1 MLTNSISTKAART
14 LAFGLLVLFPIYAFA
29 TDPDKKITQ
38 YAHTTW
44 RTQDGYFSGAPHAIT
59 QTADGYI
66 WIGTQNELL
75 RFDGV
80 KLARWIPPA
89 GRELPQSR
97 IWTLLGSRDGSLWI
111 GTDTGLAHWN
121 NRELV
126 IFAEPHGHVNS
137 IIEKSNG
144 EIWFSVV
151 QQGHYT
157 AAVCQVIGE
166 RTKCYGT
173 SEGLPVRGATALAED
188 ASGNLWFGDESTV
201 VRWNGSSSRTFSPQA
216 LKGNHA
222 DGVVAIAGA
231 PDGSVWLGFAVRG
244 PGVGLQK
251 VVNDVPKPFVTP
263 ELDSSTL
270 IVNALFLDR
279 HNSLWIGTEKQGIYR
294 IHDRTVDHFGSGE
307 GLSSDFVAAFHEDR
321 EGDMWVATSQGV
333 DCFRNLRVSNFTARE
348 GLPMEEVDS
357 VLASR
362 DGTVWAGGPENL
374 ASIKGGKVS
383 WVQSHKGL
391 PGTQVTSLFED
402 HAGRLWV
409 GVDNSLF
416 IYEKGAFRPI
426 RRRDGSSIGFITDLA
441 EDGHHNVWAETIG
454 PRKLVRITD
463 LIVQEEFPEPQI
475 PAAHRV
481 AVGPDESIWL
491 GLFSGDLARYNRGKV
506 DIFPFKNSSS
516 PSRETMV
523 NALLV
528 APEGAVL
535 GATSFGLIAWKAG
548 KQQILTV
555 KNGLPCNV
563 IYSLIT
569 DNNGALWLYTQCG
582 IVEIPKVELE
592 KWWEDPGRVL
602 EVQTVG
608 AVDGA
613 QPGWVPFQGAA
624 ISPDGKLWF
633 ANYTALQVIDPAN
646 RKVNSIPPPLVIQ
659 DITADKIRYEAGNS
673 LSFPANTR
681 DLQIDYAALS
691 FANPQKV
698 AFRYKL
704 EGRDNKWQD
713 AGSRRQAFY
722 TDLPPGHYTFR
733 VIGSNNDA
741 VWNEEGAFLDFAIA
755 PAYHQTWWFRLS
767 CVIAFAGLLWALYQ
781 LRLRQMTQEFNMR
794 LEERVH
800 ERTRIAR
807 ELHDTLLQ
815 SFHGLLL
822 RFQAVSNELDKG
834 EHKEELDEAIDRAA
848 QAITEGRNAVQGLRA
863 SVVETNDLAAALG
876 TLGKELAAAESQP
889 PEFVVQVEGGPRE
902 LHPVLRDEV
911 YRVGGEALR
920 NAFRHSNAR
929 HIEVEVRYDERQFRL
944 RVRDDGKGIESKLL
958 AEHGRAGHFGLRGI
972 RERAE
977 RVGGKLTLWSSDPRT
992 DGGLESGTEVELRIP
1007 AAHAY
1012 AKLRAPRLRSWL
1024 AEKFFGKQGGM
1035 ES

>member
-1 MLTNSISTKAART
+1 VLTNSISTKAART
-14 LAFGLLVLFPIYAFA
+14 LAFSLLILFPSRAFA

-38 YAHTTW
+38 YAHTAW

-144 EIWFSVV
+144 EIWFSVT

-294 IHDRTVDHFGSGE
+294 IHDRTVDHFGSAE

-463 LIVQEEFPEPQI
+463 FIVQEEFPEPQI

-491 GLFSGDLARYNRGKV
+491 GLFSGDLARYNSGKV

-569 DNNGALWLYTQCG
+569 DNNGALWLY
-582 IVEIPKVELE
+582 
-592 KWWEDPGRVL
+592 R
-602 EVQTVG
+602 
-608 AVDGA
+608 
-613 QPGWVPFQGAA
+613 
-624 ISPDGKLWF
+624 
-633 ANYTALQVIDPAN
+633 N
-646 RKVNSIPPPLVIQ
+646 
-659 DITADKIRYEAGNS
+659 
-673 LSFPANTR
+673 
-681 DLQIDYAALS
+681 AALS
-691 FANPQKV
+691 RSRRWSSKSGGKT
-698 AFRYKL
+698 R
-704 EGRDNKWQD
+704 
-713 AGSRRQAFY
+713 AGSWKYKPSARLMVPSLGGCLFKVQLY
-722 TDLPPGHYTFR
+722 HLTENY
-733 VIGSNNDA
+733 GSPTT
-741 VWNEEGAFLDFAIA
+741 LRCRSLIL
-755 PAYHQTWWFRLS
+755 QTEKPTPYR
-767 CVIAFAGLLWALYQ
+767 
-781 LRLRQMTQEFNMR
+781 
-794 LEERVH
+794 
-800 ERTRIAR
+800 
-807 ELHDTLLQ
+807 
-815 SFHGLLL
+815 
-822 RFQAVSNELDKG
+822 
-834 EHKEELDEAIDRAA
+834 
-848 QAITEGRNAVQGLRA
+848 
-863 SVVETNDLAAALG
+863 
-876 TLGKELAAAESQP
+876 
-889 PEFVVQVEGGPRE
+889 
-902 LHPVLRDEV
+902 HP
-911 YRVGGEALR
+911 
-920 NAFRHSNAR
+920 
-929 HIEVEVRYDERQFRL
+929 
-944 RVRDDGKGIESKLL
+944 
-958 AEHGRAGHFGLRGI
+958 
-972 RERAE
+972 
-977 RVGGKLTLWSSDPRT
+977 
-992 DGGLESGTEVELRIP
+992 
-1007 AAHAY
+1007 
-1012 AKLRAPRLRSWL
+1012 
-1024 AEKFFGKQGGM
+1024 
-1035 ES
+1035 